1 MFRTARPVIRARG
14 LPPAPR
20 HQMSFDGEE
29 FQPKRSSPEVL
40 LSVPIIVDL
49 SSISIK
55 MMHSLLAGK
64 NFLPGK
70 IRIAILVVDMAVTA
84 GMHLWMARRKSETDY
99 TSLPLGS
106 RIRKL
111 KGRNVLRW
119 AEISGRQPPE

>member
-1 MFRTARPVIRARG
+1 MFRTARPVLRARG

-20 HQMSFDGEE
+20 HQMSFEGEE
-29 FQPKRSSPEVL
+29 FQPKRGTPEVL

-55 MMHSLLAGK
+55 MMQSLLAGK
-64 NFLPGK
+64 NFLPG
-70 IRIAILVVDMAVTA
+70 RVRVAILVADMAVTA
-84 GMHLWMARRKSETDY
+84 GLHLWMARRKSEIDY

-111 KGRNVLRW
+111 RGRNVLRW
-119 AEISGRQPPE
+119 ADVSGRQPPE